1 MLYVKQILSAK
12 PTNTVYSVHP
22 DQSVLQVLEVMAKH
36 NIGAVLVMS
45 GADLVGIFSER
56 DYARKGILQGRKAN
70 STPVSD
76 VMTAAVIT
84 VSSESSIDTCMQL
97 MTQKKFRHL
106 PVVDNDTVVGVLSI
120 GDLVTAIIREQE
132 NRIQSLEQYITGY

>member
-1 MLYVKQILSAK
+1 
-12 PTNTVYSVHP
+12 
-22 DQSVLQVLEVMAKH
+22 
-36 NIGAVLVMS
+36 
-45 GADLVGIFSER
+45 
-56 DYARKGILQGRKAN
+56 
-70 STPVSD
+70 
-76 VMTAAVIT
+76 
-84 VSSESSIDTCMQL
+84 MQL